1 MRLSFLLNRIGYT
14 LLSLWV
20 IVTATFFLMKAAPG
34 DPFSEEQQLPKETI
48 EALQRHYGLDDSMAI
63 QYLKY
68 VRSVATWDLG
78 PSLKYKHTSVNEFI
92 AQGFPISAPLGIEAL
107 LLSIAAGVTLGTIAA
122 LYRNRWQDV
131 TAMLLAVLGISV
143 PSFIFASLLQ
153 YSLALKLHLFPV
165 ARWGT
170 FWHTLLPAISL
181 AALPTA
187 FIARLTRTKMIET
200 WRLDYIKVAKM
211 KGLSQT
217 TIVFK
222 HALRNALLPVVT
234 YLGQLTANIIVG
246 SFVVEKIF
254 GIPGMG
260 QVMITAVT
268 NRDYTVIM
276 GMTVFC
282 SVILLLA
289 ILLVDIAYTLIDP
302 RMRCPR

>member
-1 MRLSFLLNRIGYT
+1 MRWQFLLNRIGYT
-14 LLSLWV
+14 LLSLLV

-34 DPFSEEQQLPKETI
+34 DPFSEEQDLPKETM
-48 EALQRHYGLDDSMAI
+48 EALRSHYGLDDSMAV

-78 PSLKYKHTSVNEFI
+78 PSLKYKHITVNEFI
-92 AQGFPISAPLGIEAL
+92 AQGFPISATLGIEAL
-107 LLSIAAGVTLGTIAA
+107 LLAISAGVTLGTIAA
-122 LYRNRWQDV
+122 LYRSRWQDV
-131 TAMLLAVLGISV
+131 TAMFFAVLGISV
-143 PSFIFASLLQ
+143 PSFIVASLLQ

-170 FWHTLLPAISL
+170 IWHTLLPAISL

-200 WRLDYIKVAKM
+200 MRLDYIKVARM
-211 KGLSQT
+211 KGLSRRH
-217 TIVFK
+217 IVFK

-282 SVILLLA
+282 SIILLVA
-289 ILLVDIAYTLIDP
+289 ILLVDIAYSFIDP
-302 RMRCPR
+302 RIRCSR